1 LFGPLE
7 EGFFERDEGGFLLG
21 SLEGGLLEREEVG
34 FLCFSGGGGEESVMS
49 MISGS
54 WDVEAIGSMAWGD
67 GVSTATTKVNKT
79 RRNTMDAT
87 YSVHHRQ

>member
-1 LFGPLE
+1 
-7 EGFFERDEGGFLLG
+7 
-21 SLEGGLLEREEVG
+21 LLEREEVG

-79 RRNTMDAT
+79 RRNKTDAT